1 MDIVTNPIYLILEMV
16 LKIGTYLPI
25 RSCFPLYI
33 SRNYMEDVRE
43 EKLIPDIK
51 NSKKSDLVEDRLM

>member
-1 MDIVTNPIYLILEMV
+1 MV

-51 NSKKSDLVEDRLM
+51 NSQKSDLVEDRSM